1 MYPDLSYIFHD
12 LFGTPVDGGLS
23 LIKTFGLLLVTAI
36 LTAAYFLNKELKR
49 KAKEG
54 LFDPMPVKIIEGKGA
69 SRGEVISNAIWGLVL
84 GLKIPHVITN
94 YDEMLQEPSGVLLTL
109 QGNWGLAI
117 VGALIFGGF
126 TYWQGQRRK
135 LPKPK
140 ETIKNTYPNDLIG
153 PITIIAAVSGVVGA
167 KVFAIIEDLP
177 AFFADPA
184 GMFFSGSGLAI
195 YGGLI
200 GGFLGVG
207 YYLRRKNIPMIHVL
221 DAVAPALI
229 IAYGVGRLGCHF
241 SGDGDWGIAHLAAVP
256 DWWFLPDWLWSWDYP
271 RNVINEGVL
280 MEGCTNRYCHRL
292 AEPVYPTA
300 FYETMMA
307 FAIFGLLWFLRKRI
321 SIPGMLFFIYLMFN
335 GFERFWI
342 EKIRVNIKYDFAGM
356 QVTQAEIIS
365 VILFLIG
372 VAGVVI
378 LWQRNSGKKEEIDT
392 GTK

>member
-36 LTAAYFLNKELKR
+36 LTAAFFLNKELKR

-54 LFDPMPVKIIEGKGA
+54 LFKPGKVKIIEGKGA
-69 SRGEVISNAIWGLVL
+69 SQGEIISNAIWGLVL
-84 GLKIPHVITN
+84 GLKIPHVAAN
-94 YDEMLQEPSGVLLTL
+94 YDEMLRDPSGVLLSL
-109 QGNWGLAI
+109 EGNWPVAI
-117 VGALIFGGF
+117 LGALIFGGY
-126 TYWQGQRRK
+126 TYWQGQRKK

-140 ETIKNTYPNDLIG
+140 ESVKDVYPHDLIG
-153 PITIIAAVSGVVGA
+153 PITMIAAVSGVVGA

-207 YYLRRKNIPMIHVL
+207 YYLRRKNIPIIHVL

-241 SGDGDWGIAHLAAVP
+241 SGDGDWGIAHLAATP
-256 DWWFLPDWLWSWDYP
+256 DWWFLPDWLWSYDYP
-271 RNVINEGVL
+271 RNVINEGIL

-300 FYETMMA
+300 FYETLMA
-307 FAIFGLLWFLRKRI
+307 FTIFGILWALRKRI
-321 SIPGMLFFIYLMFN
+321 TIPGMLFFIYLIFN
-335 GFERFWI
+335 GVERFWI

-365 VILFLIG
+365 VVLFLIG
-372 VAGVVI
+372 VAGVVV
-378 LWQRNSGKKEEIDT
+378 LWRRHKKQPA
-392 GTK
+392 GT